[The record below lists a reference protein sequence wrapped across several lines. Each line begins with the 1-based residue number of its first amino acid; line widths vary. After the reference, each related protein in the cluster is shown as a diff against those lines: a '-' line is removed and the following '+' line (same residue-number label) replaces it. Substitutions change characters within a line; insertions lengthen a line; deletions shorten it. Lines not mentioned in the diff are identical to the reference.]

1 MSDANFINTYNEVI
15 LENLNAIM
23 KQNFMFQTQI
33 KFFEQRVNEL
43 SEMEKKL
50 ADFEKDK
57 SVELK
62 QFQSSTDKFEK
73 KLTETSSDFEKKLTE
88 TSSDFEKKLADKQN
102 EYNRLMDQKNNLAG
116 EVLSLKNEVEDKS
129 RIIQNNVTSDNDNH
143 RLQTA
148 VNQQSGDI
156 EKLKNKIESMEKEI
170 DSHKKYNLQLEE
182 MLPNSKKKK
191 LGIEILEE
199 DTPKVEVKKE
209 QTASIINATS
219 LTFESAG
226 GTF

>member
-1 MSDANFINTYNEVI
+1 MSDANFINAYNEVI

-33 KFFEQRVNEL
+33 KFLEQRVNEIP
-43 SEMEKKL
+43 EMEKKL
-50 ADFEKDK
+50 ADFEKIK
-57 SVELK
+57 SSELEK
-62 QFQSSTDKFEK
+62 LQNSTG
-73 KLTETSSDFEKKLTE
+73 DFEKKLSE
-88 TSSDFEKKLADKQN
+88 KQN
-102 EYNRLMDQKNNLAG
+102 DYNRLVDEKNNLAG
-116 EVLSLKNEVEDKS
+116 QVLSLKNEVEDKN
-129 RIIQNNVTSDNDNH
+129 RIIQNNVTGDNDRH

-148 VNQQSGDI
+148 VNQQAGEI
-156 EKLKNKIESMEKEI
+156 ENLKNKIELMEKEV
-170 DSHKKYNLQLEE
+170 DSHKKYNSQLEE

-191 LGIEILEE
+191 LGIEIIEE

-209 QTASIINATS
+209 QTVFNNVTP

>member
-1 MSDANFINTYNEVI
+1 MSDANFINAYNEVI

-33 KFFEQRVNEL
+33 KFLEQRVNDIP
-43 SEMEKKL
+43 EMEEKL
-50 ADFEKDK
+50 NNVENEK
-57 SVELK
+57 
-62 QFQSSTDKFEK
+62 ST
-73 KLTETSSDFEKKLTE
+73 
-88 TSSDFEKKLADKQN
+88 KQN
-102 EYNRLMDQKNNLAG
+102 DYEILVGERNRLSN
-116 EVLSLKNEVEDKS
+116 EVASLKNELEDKN
-129 RIIQNNVTSDNDNH
+129 RIIQNNVTGDNDRH

-148 VNQQSGDI
+148 VNQQAGEIDT
-156 EKLKNKIESMEKEI
+156 LKNKIELMEKEV

-191 LGIEILEE
+191 LGIEIIEE
-199 DTPKVEVKKE
+199 TPPKVEVKKE
-209 QTASIINATS
+209 QTVFNNVTP

>member
-1 MSDANFINTYNEVI
+1 MSDANFINAYNEVI

-33 KFFEQRVNEL
+33 KFLEQRVNDIP
-43 SEMEKKL
+43 EMEKKL
-50 ADFEKDK
+50 ADFEKNK
-57 SVELK
+57 SVELE
-62 QFQSSTDKFEK
+62 QLQNSAGNIEK
-73 KLTETSSDFEKKLTE
+73 KLSETSTDYEKKL
-88 TSSDFEKKLADKQN
+88 SDKQN
-102 EYNRLMDQKNNLAG
+102 DYNRLMDEKNNLAG
-116 EVLSLKNEVEDKS
+116 QVLSLKNEVEDKN
-129 RIIQNNVTSDNDNH
+129 RVILNNITSDNDRH

-148 VNQQSGDI
+148 VNQQSGEI
-156 EKLKNKIESMEKEI
+156 EKLNNRIESMEKEI

-191 LGIEILEE
+191 LGIEIPEE

-209 QTASIINATS
+209 QTVFNNVTP

>member
-1 MSDANFINTYNEVI
+1 MSDANFINAYNEVI

-33 KFFEQRVNEL
+33 RFLEERVGKIPEMEQKLANVETDKSTKQNDYNSLVDERNRLVNEV
-43 SEMEKKL
+43 S
-50 ADFEKDK
+50 
-57 SVELK
+57 
-62 QFQSSTDKFEK
+62 
-73 KLTETSSDFEKKLTE
+73 
-88 TSSDFEKKLADKQN
+88 
-102 EYNRLMDQKNNLAG
+102 
-116 EVLSLKNEVEDKS
+116 SLKSELENKNS
-129 RIIQNNVTSDNDNH
+129 IIQNNVTSDNDKH

-148 VNQQSGDI
+148 VNQQSGEI
-156 EKLKNKIESMEKEI
+156 ENLKNRIESMEKEI
-170 DSHKKYNLQLEE
+170 DSHKKYNSQLEE

-191 LGIEILEE
+191 LGIEIPEE

-209 QTASIINATS
+209 QTAPIINATP

>member
-1 MSDANFINTYNEVI
+1 MSDANFINAYNEVI

-33 KFFEQRVNEL
+33 KFLEQRVNDIP
-43 SEMEKKL
+43 EMEKKL

-57 SVELK
+57 SIELK
-62 QFQSSTDKFEK
+62 QFENSAG
-73 KLTETSSDFEKKLTE
+73 
-88 TSSDFEKKLADKQN
+88 DFEKKLADKQN
-102 EYNRLMDQKNNLAG
+102 DYNHLMDQKNNLIG
-116 EVLSLKNEVEDKS
+116 EVNSLKNELEEKN
-129 RIIQNNVTSDNDNH
+129 RIIQNNVTTDNDRH

-148 VNQQSGDI
+148 VNQQAGEI
-156 EKLKNKIESMEKEI
+156 ENLKNTIGSLEKEV
-170 DSHKKYNLQLEE
+170 DSHKKYNSQLEE

-191 LGIEILEE
+191 LGIEIIEE
-199 DTPKVEVKKE
+199 NTPKVEVKKE
-209 QTASIINATS
+209 QTVFNNVTP

>member
-1 MSDANFINTYNEVI
+1 MSDANFINAYNEVI

-33 KFFEQRVNEL
+33 KFFEQRVNDIP
-43 SEMEKKL
+43 EMEKKL
-50 ADFEKDK
+50 ADFEKNK
-57 SVELK
+57 SVELE
-62 QFQSSTDKFEK
+62 QLQNSAGNIEK
-73 KLTETSSDFEKKLTE
+73 KLSETSSDY
-88 TSSDFEKKLADKQN
+88 EKKLADKQN
-102 EYNRLMDQKNNLAG
+102 DYNHLMDQKNNLVG
-116 EVLSLKNEVEDKS
+116 EVLSLKNEVEDKN
-129 RIIQNNVTSDNDNH
+129 RIIQNNVTNDNDRH

-148 VNQQSGDI
+148 VNQQAG
-156 EKLKNKIESMEKEI
+156 ELENLKNTIELLKKEI

-191 LGIEILEE
+191 LGIEIPEE

-209 QTASIINATS
+209 QTVFNNVAP

>member
-33 KFFEQRVNEL
+33 KFLEQRVNDIP
-43 SEMEKKL
+43 EMEKKL
-50 ADFEKDK
+50 ADFEKNK
-57 SVELK
+57 SAELEQLQNSAGNIEK
-62 QFQSSTDKFEK
+62 RLSETSTDY
-73 KLTETSSDFEKKLTE
+73 
-88 TSSDFEKKLADKQN
+88 EKKLADKQN
-102 EYNRLMDQKNNLAG
+102 DYNRLVDEKNNLAG
-116 EVLSLKNEVEDKS
+116 QVLSLKNEVEDKN
-129 RIIQNNVTSDNDNH
+129 RIIQNNVTSDNDRH

-148 VNQQSGDI
+148 VNQQAGEI
-156 EKLKNKIESMEKEI
+156 ENLKNTIESMKKEV

-191 LGIEILEE
+191 LGIEIIEE

-209 QTASIINATS
+209 QTVFNNVTP

>member
-33 KFFEQRVNEL
+33 KFLEQRVNDIP
-43 SEMEKKL
+43 EMEKKL
-50 ADFEKDK
+50 ADFEKNK
-57 SVELK
+57 SIELE
-62 QFQSSTDKFEK
+62 QLQNSAGNIEK
-73 KLTETSSDFEKKLTE
+73 KLSETSSDY
-88 TSSDFEKKLADKQN
+88 EKKLADKQN
-102 EYNRLMDQKNNLAG
+102 DYNHLMDQKNNLIG
-116 EVLSLKNEVEDKS
+116 EVNSLKHEIENKNS
-129 RIIQNNVTSDNDNH
+129 IIQNNVTNDNDRH

-148 VNQQSGDI
+148 VNQQAG
-156 EKLKNKIESMEKEI
+156 ELENLKNTIELLNKEI

-191 LGIEILEE
+191 LGIEVIEE
-199 DTPKVEVKKE
+199 NTPKVEVKKE
-209 QTASIINATS
+209 QTVFNNVTP

>member
-1 MSDANFINTYNEVI
+1 MSDANFINAYNEVI

-33 KFFEQRVNEL
+33 KFLEQRVNEIP
-43 SEMEKKL
+43 EMEKKL
-50 ADFEKDK
+50 ADFEKIK
-57 SVELK
+57 SSELE
-62 QFQSSTDKFEK
+62 QLQNSTG
-73 KLTETSSDFEKKLTE
+73 DFEKKLSE
-88 TSSDFEKKLADKQN
+88 KQN
-102 EYNRLMDQKNNLAG
+102 DYNRLMDEKNNLAG
-116 EVLSLKNEVEDKS
+116 QVLSLKNEIEDKN
-129 RIIQNNVTSDNDNH
+129 RIIQNNSTSDNDKH

-148 VNQQSGDI
+148 VNQQAGEI
-156 EKLKNKIESMEKEI
+156 ENLKNKIELMEKEV

-191 LGIEILEE
+191 LGIEVIEE
-199 DTPKVEVKKE
+199 TPPKVEVKKE
-209 QTASIINATS
+209 QTVFNNVTP

>member
-1 MSDANFINTYNEVI
+1 MSDSNFINAYNEVI

-33 KFFEQRVNEL
+33 KFLEQRVNDIP
-43 SEMEKKL
+43 EMEKKL
-50 ADFEKDK
+50 ADFEKNK
-57 SVELK
+57 SVELE
-62 QFQSSTDKFEK
+62 QLQNSAG
-73 KLTETSSDFEKKLTE
+73 
-88 TSSDFEKKLADKQN
+88 DFEKKLADKQN

-116 EVLSLKNEVEDKS
+116 EVLSLKNEVEDKN
-129 RIIQNNVTSDNDNH
+129 RIIQNNVTSDNDKH

-148 VNQQSGDI
+148 VNQQSGEI
-156 EKLKNKIESMEKEI
+156 EKLKNRIESMEKEI

-191 LGIEILEE
+191 LGIEISEE
-199 DTPKVEVKKE
+199 DTPKAEVKKE
-209 QTASIINATS
+209 QTVSNNVTP

>member
-1 MSDANFINTYNEVI
+1 MSDANFINAYNEVI

-33 KFFEQRVNEL
+33 KFLEQRVNEIP
-43 SEMEKKL
+43 EMEKKL
-50 ADFEKDK
+50 ADFEKIK
-57 SVELK
+57 SSELEK
-62 QFQSSTDKFEK
+62 LQNSTG
-73 KLTETSSDFEKKLTE
+73 DFEKKLSE
-88 TSSDFEKKLADKQN
+88 KQN
-102 EYNRLMDQKNNLAG
+102 DYNRLVDEKNNLAG
-116 EVLSLKNEVEDKS
+116 QVLSLKNEVEDKN
-129 RIIQNNVTSDNDNH
+129 RIIQNNVTGDNDRH

-148 VNQQSGDI
+148 VNQQAGEI
-156 EKLKNKIESMEKEI
+156 ENLKNKIELMEKEV

-191 LGIEILEE
+191 LGIEIIEE

-209 QTASIINATS
+209 QTVFNNVTP

>member
-1 MSDANFINTYNEVI
+1 MSDANFINAYNEVI

-33 KFFEQRVNEL
+33 KFLEQRVNDIP
-43 SEMEKKL
+43 EMEKKL
-50 ADFEKDK
+50 ADFEKNK
-57 SVELK
+57 SVELE
-62 QFQSSTDKFEK
+62 QLQNSAG
-73 KLTETSSDFEKKLTE
+73 
-88 TSSDFEKKLADKQN
+88 DFEKKLADKQN

-116 EVLSLKNEVEDKS
+116 EVLSLKNEVEDKN
-129 RIIQNNVTSDNDNH
+129 RIIQNNVTSDNDKH

-148 VNQQSGDI
+148 VNQQSGEIDR
-156 EKLKNKIESMEKEI
+156 LKNRIELMEKEI
-170 DSHKKYNLQLEE
+170 DSQKKYNSQLEE

-191 LGIEILEE
+191 LGIEVIEE
-199 DTPKVEVKKE
+199 SLPKVEDRKE
-209 QTASIINATS
+209 QTVFNNVTP

>member
-1 MSDANFINTYNEVI
+1 MSDSNFINAYNEVI

-33 KFFEQRVNEL
+33 KFLEERVNKIP
-43 SEMEKKL
+43 EME
-50 ADFEKDK
+50 E
-57 SVELK
+57 
-62 QFQSSTDKFEK
+62 
-73 KLTETSSDFEKKLTE
+73 KLTNVENEK
-88 TSSDFEKKLADKQN
+88 SAKQN
-102 EYNRLMDQKNNLAG
+102 DYNSLVDERNRL
-116 EVLSLKNEVEDKS
+116 SNEVGSLRNELDDKN
-129 RIIQNNVTSDNDNH
+129 RIIQNNVTSDNDKH

-148 VNQQSGDI
+148 VNQQAGEID
-156 EKLKNKIESMEKEI
+156 KLKNTIESMEKEI
-170 DSHKKYNLQLEE
+170 DSHKKYNSQLEE

-191 LGIEILEE
+191 LGIEIPEE

-209 QTASIINATS
+209 QTVFNNVTP

>member
-33 KFFEQRVNEL
+33 KFLEQRVNDIP
-43 SEMEKKL
+43 EMEKKL
-50 ADFEKDK
+50 ADFEKTK
-57 SVELK
+57 SIELE
-62 QFQSSTDKFEK
+62 QLQNSAGNIEK
-73 KLTETSSDFEKKLTE
+73 KLSETSSDY
-88 TSSDFEKKLADKQN
+88 EKKLADKQN
-102 EYNRLMDQKNNLAG
+102 DYNHLMDQKNNLIG
-116 EVLSLKNEVEDKS
+116 EVNSLKNELEDKNK
-129 RIIQNNVTSDNDNH
+129 IIQNNVTTDNDKH

-148 VNQQSGDI
+148 VNQQAGEI
-156 EKLKNKIESMEKEI
+156 EKLNNRIESMDKEI
-170 DSHKKYNLQLEE
+170 DSHKKYTTQLEE

-191 LGIEILEE
+191 LGIEITEE
-199 DTPKVEVKKE
+199 TPKVEVKKE
-209 QTASIINATS
+209 ETAPINNVTP

>member
-43 SEMEKKL
+43 PEMEKKL
-50 ADFEKDK
+50 ADFEKKK
-57 SVELK
+57 STELE
-62 QFQSSTDKFEK
+62 QLQNSAGNFEK
-73 KLTETSSDFEKKLTE
+73 KLSETSN
-88 TSSDFEKKLADKQN
+88 DFEKKLADKQN
-102 EYNRLMDQKNNLAG
+102 DYNRLMDQKNSLAG
-116 EVLSLKNEVEDKS
+116 EVLSLKEEMDKKNL
-129 RIIQNNVTSDNDNH
+129 IIQNNVTSDNDKH

-148 VNQQSGDI
+148 VNQQSGEI
-156 EKLKNKIESMEKEI
+156 EKLKNRIESMEKEI

-191 LGIEILEE
+191 LGIEISEE
-199 DTPKVEVKKE
+199 DTPKAEVKKE
-209 QTASIINATS
+209 QTVSNNVTP

>member
-1 MSDANFINTYNEVI
+1 MSDANFINAYNEVI

-33 KFFEQRVNEL
+33 KFLEQRVNEL
-43 SEMEKKL
+43 PEMEKKL

-57 SVELK
+57 SSELE
-62 QFQSSTDKFEK
+62 QLQNSTG
-73 KLTETSSDFEKKLTE
+73 DFEKKL
-88 TSSDFEKKLADKQN
+88 SDKQN
-102 EYNRLMDQKNNLAG
+102 DYNRLMDEKNNLAG
-116 EVLSLKNEVEDKS
+116 QVLSLKNEVEDKN
-129 RIIQNNVTSDNDNH
+129 RVILNNITSDNDKH

-148 VNQQSGDI
+148 VNQQSGEI
-156 EKLKNKIESMEKEI
+156 EKLNNRIESMEKEI

-191 LGIEILEE
+191 LGIEVIEE
-199 DTPKVEVKKE
+199 TSPKVEVKKE
-209 QTASIINATS
+209 QTVFNNVTP

>member
-1 MSDANFINTYNEVI
+1 MSDSNFINAYNEVI

-33 KFFEQRVNEL
+33 KFLEQRVNDIP
-43 SEMEKKL
+43 EMEKKL
-50 ADFEKDK
+50 ADFEKNK
-57 SVELK
+57 SVELE
-62 QFQSSTDKFEK
+62 QLQNSTG
-73 KLTETSSDFEKKLTE
+73 
-88 TSSDFEKKLADKQN
+88 DFEKKLADKQN

-116 EVLSLKNEVEDKS
+116 EVLSLKNEVEDKN
-129 RIIQNNVTSDNDNH
+129 RIIQNSVTSDNDKH

-148 VNQQSGDI
+148 VNQQSGEI
-156 EKLKNKIESMEKEI
+156 EKLKNRIESMEKEI

-191 LGIEILEE
+191 LGIEVVEE
-199 DTPKVEVKKE
+199 TPQKVEVKKE
-209 QTASIINATS
+209 QTVFNNVTP

>member
-1 MSDANFINTYNEVI
+1 MSDANFINAYNEVI

-33 KFFEQRVNEL
+33 KFLEQRVNEIP
-43 SEMEKKL
+43 EMEKKL
-50 ADFEKDK
+50 ADFEKIK
-57 SVELK
+57 SSELEK
-62 QFQSSTDKFEK
+62 LQNSTG
-73 KLTETSSDFEKKLTE
+73 DFEKKLSE
-88 TSSDFEKKLADKQN
+88 KQN
-102 EYNRLMDQKNNLAG
+102 DYNRLVDEKNNLAG
-116 EVLSLKNEVEDKS
+116 QVLSLKNEVEDKN
-129 RIIQNNVTSDNDNH
+129 RIIQNNVTGDNDRH

-148 VNQQSGDI
+148 VNQQAGEI
-156 EKLKNKIESMEKEI
+156 ENLKNKIELMEKEV

-191 LGIEILEE
+191 LGIEVIEE
-199 DTPKVEVKKE
+199 IPPKVEVKKE
-209 QTASIINATS
+209 QTVFNNVTP

>member
-33 KFFEQRVNEL
+33 KFLEQRVNEL
-43 SEMEKKL
+43 PEMEKKL
-50 ADFEKDK
+50 ADFEKNK
-57 SVELK
+57 SIELE
-62 QFQSSTDKFEK
+62 QLQNSAGNFEK
-73 KLTETSSDFEKKLTE
+73 KLSETSNDFEKKL
-88 TSSDFEKKLADKQN
+88 SDKQN
-102 EYNRLMDQKNNLAG
+102 DYNRLMDQKNSLAG
-116 EVLSLKNEVEDKS
+116 EVLSLKEEMDKKNL
-129 RIIQNNVTSDNDNH
+129 IIQNNVTSDNDKH

-148 VNQQSGDI
+148 VNQQSGEI
-156 EKLKNKIESMEKEI
+156 EKLKNRIESMEKEI

-191 LGIEILEE
+191 LGIEISEE
-199 DTPKVEVKKE
+199 DTPKAEVKKE
-209 QTASIINATS
+209 QTVSNNVTP

>member
-1 MSDANFINTYNEVI
+1 MSDSNFINAYNEVI

-33 KFFEQRVNEL
+33 KFLEQRVNEL
-43 SEMEKKL
+43 PEMEKKL
-50 ADFEKDK
+50 ADFEKNK

-62 QFQSSTDKFEK
+62 QVQNSAG
-73 KLTETSSDFEKKLTE
+73 
-88 TSSDFEKKLADKQN
+88 DFEKKLADKQN
-102 EYNRLMDQKNNLAG
+102 DYNRLVDEKNNLAG
-116 EVLSLKNEVEDKS
+116 EVLSLKNEVEDKNK
-129 RIIQNNVTSDNDNH
+129 IIQNSVTSDNDKH

-148 VNQQSGDI
+148 VNQQSGEI
-156 EKLKNKIESMEKEI
+156 EKLKNRIESMEKEI

-191 LGIEILEE
+191 LGIEITEE

-209 QTASIINATS
+209 QTAPIINATP

>member
-1 MSDANFINTYNEVI
+1 MSDANFINAYNEVI

-33 KFFEQRVNEL
+33 KFLEQRVNDIP
-43 SEMEKKL
+43 EMEKKL
-50 ADFEKDK
+50 ANFEKDK
-57 SVELK
+57 SSELE
-62 QFQSSTDKFEK
+62 QLQNSTG
-73 KLTETSSDFEKKLTE
+73 
-88 TSSDFEKKLADKQN
+88 DFEKKLADKQN
-102 EYNRLMDQKNNLAG
+102 DYNRLMDEKNNLAG
-116 EVLSLKNEVEDKS
+116 QVLSLKNEVEDKN
-129 RIIQNNVTSDNDNH
+129 RVILNNITSDNDKH

-148 VNQQSGDI
+148 VNQQSGEI
-156 EKLKNKIESMEKEI
+156 EKLKNRIESMEKEI

-191 LGIEILEE
+191 LGIEVIEE
-199 DTPKVEVKKE
+199 TSPKVEVKKE
-209 QTASIINATS
+209 QTVFNNVTP

>member
-1 MSDANFINTYNEVI
+1 MSDANFINAYNEVI

-33 KFFEQRVNEL
+33 KFLEQRVNEL
-43 SEMEKKL
+43 PEMEKKL

-57 SVELK
+57 SSELE
-62 QFQSSTDKFEK
+62 QLQNSTG
-73 KLTETSSDFEKKLTE
+73 DFEKKL
-88 TSSDFEKKLADKQN
+88 SDKQN
-102 EYNRLMDQKNNLAG
+102 DYNRLMDEKNNLAG
-116 EVLSLKNEVEDKS
+116 QVLSLKNEVEDKN
-129 RIIQNNVTSDNDNH
+129 RVILNNITSDNDKH

-148 VNQQSGDI
+148 VNQQSGEI
-156 EKLKNKIESMEKEI
+156 EKLKNRIESMEKEI

-191 LGIEILEE
+191 LGIEIIEE
-199 DTPKVEVKKE
+199 TPSKVEVKKE
-209 QTASIINATS
+209 QTVFNNVTP

>member
-15 LENLNAIM
+15 LENLHAIM

-33 KFFEQRVNEL
+33 KFLEQRVNEL
-43 SEMEKKL
+43 PEMEKKL
-50 ADFEKDK
+50 ADSEKNK

-62 QFQSSTDKFEK
+62 QLQNSTN
-73 KLTETSSDFEKKLTE
+73 
-88 TSSDFEKKLADKQN
+88 DFEKKLAETSNDFEKKLSDKQN

-129 RIIQNNVTSDNDNH
+129 RIIQNNVTSDNDKH

-156 EKLKNKIESMEKEI
+156 EKLKNRIESMEKEI

-191 LGIEILEE
+191 LGIEIPEE

-209 QTASIINATS
+209 QTAPIINATS

>member
-33 KFFEQRVNEL
+33 KFFEQRVNEFP
-43 SEMEKKL
+43 EMEKKL

-62 QFQSSTDKFEK
+62 QYQSSTDKFEK
-73 KLTETSSDFEKKLTE
+73 KLAETSSDFEKKLAE
-88 TSSDFEKKLADKQN
+88 TSNDFERKLADKQN

-209 QTASIINATS
+209 QTAPIINATS